1 MKIPNEIFKKEDPG
15 RTLSFH
21 AKADLVK
28 KIESAAR
35 KSGAKSVSSYISAL
49 LEYVLK
55 EEK

>member
-21 AKADLVK
+21 AKAELVK